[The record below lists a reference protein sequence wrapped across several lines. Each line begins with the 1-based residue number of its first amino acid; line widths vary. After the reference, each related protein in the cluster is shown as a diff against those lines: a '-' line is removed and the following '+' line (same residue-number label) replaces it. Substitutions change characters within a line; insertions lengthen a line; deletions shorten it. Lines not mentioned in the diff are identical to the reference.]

1 MRARGG
7 DLMHETIPMSGFR
20 SCEATPGSGHL
31 TAWYQ
36 LGAVTKTVP
45 PGFLKVTLLEKGMKS
60 SFVLI
65 TIIRYFKLSSEQ
77 VMSILRNVLS
87 SSSHLIVKLD

>member
-7 DLMHETIPMSGFR
+7 DLMPETIPMSGFR

-36 LGAVTKTVP
+36 FRSGYQDRPSRLSESHAVGERYEV
-45 PGFLKVTLLEKGMKS
+45 
-60 SFVLI
+60 FVC
-65 TIIRYFKLSSEQ
+65 FNHHNP
-77 VMSILRNVLS
+77 IL
-87 SSSHLIVKLD
+87 